1 MKPFELLDVSRYRG
15 ELMGLSA
22 MFILICHSIAYVDMP
37 KVLFYALSFGNV
49 GVDLFLFLSGM
60 GLWYSLRK
68 RNVSLKRWY
77 FTRYKRIL
85 VPYLFIITPIT
96 FIRYEYGLLNNMD
109 LGYIIRFIST
119 IQFWI
124 NHNGAW
130 FIAALIPLYLMS
142 PAFYCLLCR
151 YGDKAAVVM
160 ILLFYAI
167 LLVPEDLY
175 TFFGGEIFDN
185 VKFVLIRAT
194 CFLLGMW
201 MGRYIE
207 QNKRL
212 SLWLLVTLV
221 FVGILAVLI
230 TEHLVYCYFFFCL
243 PLLYVMCLFIKT
255 SLVVRKIGSFLGRI
269 SLESY
274 LFNGSVPVFVILIFE
289 HYHIPDYCNI
299 LAYVIAV
306 IIGTLLSV
314 VFNRMYRNI

>member
-1 MKPFELLDVSRYRG
+1 MKPFELLDISRYRG

-22 MFILICHSIAYVDMP
+22 IFILICHSIAYVDMP

-68 RNVSLKRWY
+68 RKVTLRRWY
-77 FTRYKRIL
+77 FIRYKRIL
-85 VPYLFIITPIT
+85 VPYLFIIIPIT
-96 FIRYEYGLLNNMD
+96 FIRYEFGLLNNMD

-130 FIAALIPLYLMS
+130 FIAALIPLYFMA
-142 PAFYCLLCR
+142 PAFYCLLRR
-151 YGDKAAVVM
+151 YGDKAGIVM
-160 ILLFYAI
+160 IILFYAI
-167 LLVPEDLY
+167 LFIPKYLLISEAEVL
-175 TFFGGEIFDN
+175 DN
-185 VKFVLIRAT
+185 VKFVSVRAT

-201 MGRYIE
+201 MGTYIE
-207 QNKRL
+207 QNKQL
-212 SLWLLVTLV
+212 SLWLLVSLF
-221 FVGILAVLI
+221 FVGILAVSV
-230 TEHLVYCYFFFCL
+230 TKHLVYCYFFFCL
-243 PLLYVMCLFIKT
+243 PLLYVMCLFLKT
-255 SLVVRKIGSFLGRI
+255 NLVVRNISSFFGHI

-289 HYHIPDYCNI
+289 HYHIPDHCNI
-299 LAYVIAV
+299 VAYVIAV

-314 VFNRMYRNI
+314 LFNRMYKNI